1 MQVNQEVLHQG
12 LVNLERRIQFLL
24 DQYKR
29 LENENQQLKAENKDL
44 HQKIK
49 LKEEQIG
56 HFQNQYKITKIVG
69 SVAEESEQATELKSV
84 INEYIKEIDKCL
96 AHLSE

>member
-12 LVNLERRIQFLL
+12 LINLERRIQFLL
-24 DQYKR
+24 NQYKL
-29 LENENQQLKAENKDL
+29 LENENRQLKEENKSIKE
-44 HQKIK
+44 KIK
-49 LKEEQIG
+49 LKEEQIV
-56 HFQNQYKITKIVG
+56 HFQNQHKITKIVG

-96 AHLSE
+96 AHLTE